1 MFSSLGRFGHE
12 AVEERRG
19 VLYSPFE
26 WAAPGREIQRPR
38 SLQENETVQI
48 HTAMSTVSEGDG
60 LDVTTVM
67 NYQTTLPF

>member
-1 MFSSLGRFGHE
+1 MSSFGRFGHE

-26 WAAPGREIQRPR
+26 WAPPGRENQGPR

-60 LDVTTVM
+60 LYVTTLM
-67 NYQTTLPF
+67 NYQTILPF

>member
-48 HTAMSTVSEGDG
+48 HTAMSTVSEGDR
-60 LDVTTVM
+60 LYKTPLI
-67 NYQTTLPF
+67 NYQTILPF

>member
-19 VLYSPFE
+19 VLYSPSE
-26 WAAPGREIQRPR
+26 WAPPGREIQRPR

-67 NYQTTLPF
+67 NYQTILSF